1 MSWINR
7 LEYLDQQ
14 VIVLLNGNNI
24 MFLDN
29 IMWFISKPI
38 FGLPFYI
45 FFIFLFFKNYSFKN
59 ALLILIVIG
68 LTVGLGDFTAHE
80 LIKESVQ
87 RYRPSHNLEITNQLN
102 FVYNYKG
109 GQFGFVSNHATNMS
123 IVGIMVFL
131 VLKKYYPKSWIYL
144 LTLVLMISYSR
155 IYLGVH
161 YLSDIIGG
169 WVLGS
174 IFSLIAYN
182 TINKLILKE

>member
-109 GQFGFVSNHATNMS
+109 GQFV
-123 IVGIMVFL
+123 
-131 VLKKYYPKSWIYL
+131 
-144 LTLVLMISYSR
+144 
-155 IYLGVH
+155 
-161 YLSDIIGG
+161 
-169 WVLGS
+169 
-174 IFSLIAYN
+174 
-182 TINKLILKE
+182 